1 MSSDRLVA
9 ALDIGSAYTTAL
21 IAEVTGELP
30 RRPTL
35 KVLGVGTMQ
44 ELSQSNDPVI
54 REYFQGPRGRA
65 AQEQAAWNQQG
76 RRT

>member
-1 MSSDRLVA
+1 VA
-9 ALDIGSAYTTAL
+9 VLGN
-21 IAEVTGELP
+21 G
-30 RRPTL
+30 

-65 AQEQAAWNQQG
+65 AQEQAAWNV
-76 RRT
+76 RDK